1 MRMKDPAIAGAPGWC
16 ARSRRDASKLLRRQ
30 SASRWIVAA
39 LSSAYVPDDT
49 RLGPGPTDGVRRIR
63 VRWAGV

>member
-39 LSSAYVPDDT
+39 LSSAYVPDGT
-49 RLGPGPTDGVRRIR
+49 RLCVRPSDGVRRIR